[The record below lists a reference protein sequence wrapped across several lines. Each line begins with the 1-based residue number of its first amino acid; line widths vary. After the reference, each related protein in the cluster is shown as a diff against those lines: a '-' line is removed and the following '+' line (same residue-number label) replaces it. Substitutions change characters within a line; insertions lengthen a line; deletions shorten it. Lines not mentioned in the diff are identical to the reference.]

1 MSSHNASLGLSPS
14 ASIDPDQA
22 EFGNVASALFT
33 DFYELTMAQGY
44 WKLGHNG
51 RAVFDVFFRR
61 NPYSGGYSVFAGL
74 ETLLHDLEVF
84 HFSQSDIAYLES
96 LDMFERGFL
105 DYLADFRF
113 RGDVWSIAEGEI
125 VFPQAPLARIHAG
138 LIEAQIVEGLVLNR
152 LNFGSLVA
160 TKTARVWRASNYGNI
175 MEFGLRRAQGPDGAL
190 SASRASFIGGAAS
203 TSNTMA
209 GKLYGIPVS
218 GTMAHSWI
226 MSFPE
231 EREAFDA
238 YANIYPDKTAYL
250 IDTYDTLDSGIK
262 HAIESGKLL
271 AAKGKRFGVRLDSG
285 DIDYLSREVRRE
297 LDAAGLQDAFIVV
310 SNELDEEII
319 ERLVAEK
326 APVDSWGVGTKLV
339 TGAPDA
345 SFTGVY
351 KLAAVERDGQLEPTM
366 KFSDNPEKST
376 NPGVKQVWRLY
387 DDKGMAIDDLLALEG
402 ETPQAREELFLH
414 HPSADWRQLRIRP
427 AQARPMLS
435 KVMVGGKIAFSQPEL
450 AGIRSGLRERFAR
463 FDSTYLRLLNPHV
476 YKVSISSAL
485 RDLKLGFIEK
495 YMKDGK

>member
-1 MSSHNASLGLSPS
+1 MSTPNV
-14 ASIDPDQA
+14 SINLDQA
-22 EFGNVASALFT
+22 GFGSMSSALFT

-44 WKLGHNG
+44 WKLGRNT
-51 RAVFDVFFRR
+51 RSVFDVFFRR

-74 ETLLHDLEVF
+74 EPLLRDLETIR
-84 HFSQSDIAYLES
+84 FSQSDIAYLES

-113 RGDVWSIAEGEI
+113 RGDIWSMAEGEI
-125 VFPQAPLARIHAG
+125 VFPQAPLARIHAD

-152 LNFGSLVA
+152 LNFGSLIA
-160 TKTARVWRASNYGNI
+160 TKTARIWRASNYGNI

-190 SASRASFIGGAAS
+190 SASRSAFIGGAS
-203 TSNTMA
+203 TVANSLA
-209 GKLYGIPVS
+209 GKLYGLPVT
-218 GTMAHSWI
+218 GTMAHSWV
-226 MSFPE
+226 MSFPD

-238 YANIYPDKTAYL
+238 YAEMYPDKTVYL
-250 IDTYDTLDSGIK
+250 IDTYDSLNSGIK
-262 HAIESGKLL
+262 NAIASGKAL

-285 DIDYLSREVRRE
+285 DIDYLTREVRRE
-297 LDAAGLQDAFIVV
+297 LDAAGFKDAFIVV

-319 ERLVAEK
+319 EHLVADG

-351 KLAAVERDGQLEPTM
+351 KLAAVERNGRLEPTM

-387 DDKGMAIDDLLALEG
+387 DDKGMAIDDLLALDG
-402 ETPQAREELFLH
+402 ETPQALEELFLH
-414 HPSADWRQLRIRP
+414 HPSADWRQLRLRP
-427 AQARPMLS
+427 AAARPMLS
-435 KVMVGGKIAFSQPEL
+435 KVMEGGKIVSPQPAL
-450 AGIRSGLRERFAR
+450 AEIRSGLRERFER

-476 YKVSISSAL
+476 YKVSISSVL
-485 RDLKLGFIEK
+485 RDLKLEFIGK